1 MCLSSPLFPLISL
14 LYRILRS
21 MVMDGIAKKTE
32 LKTNGTRKPAS
43 FWRKLMKQW
52 QLLLMAL
59 PMLFY
64 VLLFNYGPMWG
75 WITAFQDYKP
85 KLGITG
91 SKFVGWKNF
100 LWLFNRPDF
109 LQSIRNTLGMSVI
122 NLVLGTITSILLAIL
137 LNEVRHSGFK
147 RIVQTVTYLPH
158 FLSMVIVVG
167 MAQNIFAS
175 NGPLNQFL
183 MNVGLVKEPI
193 FFLGEGSL
201 FWWLVGV
208 INVWKEVG
216 WNTIIYI
223 AAMTAI
229 DPTLYEAAVIDGAG
243 RFNRIRYVTLPGI
256 KSTFV
261 ILLIMNIGHLMEA
274 GFELQYLL
282 SSSLTIEWAQT
293 IDIFVLKYGI
303 SKQQYGVATAAGMF
317 KSVVAIILLFAANT
331 IAKKLDESTLI

>member
-1 MCLSSPLFPLISL
+1 MDNNSPQMDKRLDGPRKMGVRKKLS
-14 LYRILRS
+14 R
-21 MVMDGIAKKTE
+21 
-32 LKTNGTRKPAS
+32 
-43 FWRKLMKQW
+43 QW
-52 QLLLMAL
+52 QLILMSV
-59 PMLFY
+59 PMICY
-64 VLLFNYGPMWG
+64 VLLFNYGPLWG

-85 KLGITG
+85 KLGVSG

-100 LWLFNRPDF
+100 IWLFKRKDF
-109 LQSIRNTLGMSVI
+109 LESIRNTLGMSVI
-122 NLVLGTITSILLAIL
+122 NLVFGTVSAILLAIL
-137 LNEVRHSGFK
+137 LNEVRNTRFK
-147 RIVQTVTYLPH
+147 RVVQTITYLPH

-167 MAQNIFAS
+167 MAQNVFAS
-175 NGPLNQFL
+175 NGPLNQLL
-183 MNVGLVKEPI
+183 MNLKLVKEPI
-193 FFLGEGSL
+193 FFLGEGSF
-201 FWWLVGV
+201 FWWLVGI

-261 ILLIMNIGHLMEA
+261 ILLIMNIGRLLEA

-282 SSSLTIEWAQT
+282 SSPLTVDWAQT

>member
-1 MCLSSPLFPLISL
+1 MSS
-14 LYRILRS
+14 
-21 MVMDGIAKKTE
+21 IAK
-32 LKTNGTRKPAS
+32 GTQQNIRPVRKKG
-43 FWRKLMKQW
+43 FWRTLGGQW
-52 QLLLMAL
+52 QLMLMSV
-59 PMLFY
+59 PMLLY

-85 KLGITG
+85 KTGLLG
-91 SKFVGWKNF
+91 SKFVGLQNF
-100 LWLFNRPDF
+100 QWLFGREDF
-109 LQSIRNTLGMSVI
+109 INSIRNTLAMSVI
-122 NLVLGTITSILLAIL
+122 NLVFGTVSSILLAVL
-137 LNEVRHSGFK
+137 LNEVRNRGFK
-147 RIVQTVTYLPH
+147 RTVQTVTYLPH

-175 NGPLNQFL
+175 NGAINNLL
-183 MNVGLVKEPI
+183 MSVGLVKSPV
-193 FFLGEGSL
+193 FFLGEGKY

-223 AAMTAI
+223 SAMTAI
-229 DPTLYEAAVIDGAG
+229 DPCLYEAASIDGAG
-243 RFNRIRYVTLPGI
+243 RFNRILHVTLPGI

-274 GFELQYLL
+274 GFEIQYLL
-282 SSSLTIEWAQT
+282 GSSVVMDWAQT

-317 KSVVAIILLFAANT
+317 KSVVAIVLLIGANYVS
-331 IAKKLDESTLI
+331 KRLGEDTLI

>member
-1 MCLSSPLFPLISL
+1 MDSIST
-14 LYRILRS
+14 
-21 MVMDGIAKKTE
+21 KTE
-32 LKTNGTRKPAS
+32 TNPVYPKKATFGRRLS
-43 FWRKLMKQW
+43 RQW
-52 QLLLMAL
+52 QLVLMSV
-59 PMLFY
+59 PMICY
-64 VLLFNYGPMWG
+64 VLLFNYGPLWG

-100 LWLFNRPDF
+100 IWLFGRKDF
-109 LQSIRNTLGMSVI
+109 LESIRNTLGMSVI
-122 NLVLGTITSILLAIL
+122 NLTLGTVTAILLAVL
-137 LNEVRHSGFK
+137 LNEVRHTGFK
-147 RIVQTVTYLPH
+147 RFVQTITYLPH

-167 MAQNIFAS
+167 MAQNVFAS
-175 NGPLNQFL
+175 NGPLNQL
-183 MNVGLVKEPI
+183 LLNLRLIKQPI
-193 FFLGEGSL
+193 FFLGEGSF
-201 FWWLVGV
+201 FWWLVGI
-208 INVWKEVG
+208 INVWKVVG
-216 WNTIIYI
+216 WNPIIYI

-261 ILLIMNIGHLMEA
+261 ILLIMNIGRLMEA

-282 SSSLTIEWAQT
+282 SSPLTVDWAQT

-317 KSVVAIILLFAANT
+317 KSVVAIILLFSANA

>member
-1 MCLSSPLFPLISL
+1 
-14 LYRILRS
+14 
-21 MVMDGIAKKTE
+21 MDSAIQKK
-32 LKTNGTRKPAS
+32 KGTG
-43 FWRKLMKQW
+43 FFRKLCRQW
-52 QLLLMAL
+52 QLVVMSL
-59 PMLFY
+59 PMLIY
-64 VLLFNYGPMWG
+64 ILIFNYSPMWG
-75 WITAFQDYKP
+75 WVTAFQDYKP
-85 KLGITG
+85 KLGISG
-91 SKFVGWKNF
+91 SKFVGLKNF
-100 LWLFNRPDF
+100 KWLFGRADF
-109 LQSIRNTLGMSVI
+109 LQSVRNTLGMSII
-122 NLVLGTITSILLAIL
+122 NLVLGTVTSILLAIL
-137 LNEVRHSGFK
+137 LNEVRHMGFK
-147 RIVQTVTYLPH
+147 RTVQTVTYLPH

-175 NGPLNQFL
+175 NGPLNQL
-183 MNVGLVKEPI
+183 LLSLHIIKEPI
-193 FFLGEGSL
+193 FFLGDGKL
-201 FWWLVGV
+201 FWPLVGV

-229 DPTLYEAAVIDGAG
+229 DPSLYEAASIDGAG
-243 RFNRIRYVTLPGI
+243 RFNRIRYSTLPGI

-282 SSSLTIEWAQT
+282 SSSLTMDWAQT

-303 SKQQYGVATAAGMF
+303 SKQQYGVATAAGIF

>member
-1 MCLSSPLFPLISL
+1 MSTVTANSGQVIQP
-14 LYRILRS
+14 
-21 MVMDGIAKKTE
+21 AKKPGFF
-32 LKTNGTRKPAS
+32 K
-43 FWRKLMKQW
+43 KLGKQW
-52 QLLLMAL
+52 QLLLMSL
-59 PMLFY
+59 PMLIY
-64 VLLFNYGPMWG
+64 VLIFNYAPMWG

-85 KLGITG
+85 KLGISG
-91 SKFVGWKNF
+91 SKFVGLKNF
-100 LWLFNRPDF
+100 KWLFGREDF
-109 LQSIRNTLGMSVI
+109 IQSIRNTLGMSVI
-122 NLVLGTITSILLAIL
+122 NLVLGTVTAILLAIL
-137 LNEVRHSGFK
+137 LNEVLHSGFK
-147 RIVQTVTYLPH
+147 RFVQTVTYLPH

-175 NGPLNQFL
+175 NGPLNQLL
-183 MNVGLVKEPI
+183 MNLHLIRQPI
-193 FFLGEGSL
+193 FFLGEGKL

-229 DPTLYEAAVIDGAG
+229 DPCLYEAASIDGAG
-243 RFNRIRYVTLPGI
+243 RFSKIRYITLPGI

-274 GFELQYLL
+274 GFEMQYLL
-282 SSSLTIEWAQT
+282 GSSLVQDWSQT

-317 KSVVAIILLFAANT
+317 KSVVAIILLFTANT
-331 IAKKLDESTLI
+331 LAKKLDESTLI

>member
-1 MCLSSPLFPLISL
+1 MDSISTKNENDLTRPNKPKLGKKLS
-14 LYRILRS
+14 R
-21 MVMDGIAKKTE
+21 
-32 LKTNGTRKPAS
+32 
-43 FWRKLMKQW
+43 QW
-52 QLLLMAL
+52 QLILMSV
-59 PMLFY
+59 PMICY
-64 VLLFNYGPMWG
+64 VLLFNYGPLWG
-75 WITAFQDYKP
+75 WVTAFQDYKP

-100 LWLFNRPDF
+100 LWLFNRADF
-109 LQSIRNTLGMSVI
+109 LQSVRNTLGMSVI
-122 NLVLGTITSILLAIL
+122 NLTMGTVTAILLAIM
-137 LNEVRHSGFK
+137 LNEVRNTGFK
-147 RIVQTVTYLPH
+147 RVVQTITYLPH

-167 MAQNIFAS
+167 MAQNVFAS
-175 NGPLNQFL
+175 NGPLNQML
-183 MNVGLVKEPI
+183 LSLKLIKEPI
-193 FFLGEGSL
+193 FFLGEGSF
-201 FWWLVGV
+201 FWWLVGI

-261 ILLIMNIGHLMEA
+261 ILLIMNIGRLMEA

-282 SSSLTIEWAQT
+282 QSPLTVDWAQT

-317 KSVVAIILLFAANT
+317 KSVVAIILLFTANT

>member
-1 MCLSSPLFPLISL
+1 MDNNSPNTDKRLTGPRKSGVRKKLS
-14 LYRILRS
+14 R
-21 MVMDGIAKKTE
+21 
-32 LKTNGTRKPAS
+32 
-43 FWRKLMKQW
+43 QW
-52 QLLLMAL
+52 QLILMSV
-59 PMLFY
+59 PMICY
-64 VLLFNYGPMWG
+64 VLLFNYGPLWG

-85 KLGITG
+85 KLGLSG

-100 LWLFNRPDF
+100 IWLFKRKDF
-109 LQSIRNTLGMSVI
+109 LESIRNTLGMSII
-122 NLVLGTITSILLAIL
+122 NLVFGTVSAILLAIL
-137 LNEVRHSGFK
+137 LNEVRNTRFK
-147 RIVQTVTYLPH
+147 RLVQTVTYLPH

-167 MAQNIFAS
+167 MAQNVFAS
-175 NGPLNQFL
+175 NGPLNQL
-183 MNVGLVKEPI
+183 LLNLKLIKEPI
-193 FFLGEGSL
+193 FFLGKGSF
-201 FWWLVGV
+201 FWWLVGI

-243 RFNRIRYVTLPGI
+243 RFSRIRYVTLPGI

-261 ILLIMNIGHLMEA
+261 ILLIMNIGRLLEA

-282 SSSLTIEWAQT
+282 SSPLTVDWAQT

-317 KSVVAIILLFAANT
+317 KSIVAIILLFAANT

>member
-1 MCLSSPLFPLISL
+1 MNNSALSTQTGNI
-14 LYRILRS
+14 
-21 MVMDGIAKKTE
+21 
-32 LKTNGTRKPAS
+32 KPPKRS
-43 FWRKLMKQW
+43 FWRTMGKQW
-52 QLLLMAL
+52 QLLLMSL

-85 KLGITG
+85 KLGIMG
-91 SKFVGWKNF
+91 SKFVGLDNF
-100 LWLFNRPDF
+100 KWLFSRADF
-109 LQSIRNTLGMSVI
+109 INSIRNTLGMSVI
-122 NLVLGTITSILLAIL
+122 NLVFGTISSIVLAIL
-137 LNEVRHSGFK
+137 LNEVMNTGFK
-147 RIVQTVTYLPH
+147 RTVQTVTYLPH

-175 NGPLNQFL
+175 NGPINQL
-183 MNVGLVKEPI
+183 LQNIHLVKEPV
-193 FFLGEGSL
+193 FFLGEGKY

-223 AAMTAI
+223 AAMTSI
-229 DPTLYEAAVIDGAG
+229 DPSLYEAASIDGAG
-243 RFNRIRYVTLPGI
+243 RFNKIRYITLPGI

-274 GFELQYLL
+274 GFEIQYLL
-282 SSSLTIEWAQT
+282 GSSLVMDWSQT

-317 KSVVAIILLFAANT
+317 KSIVAIILLFTANH
-331 IAKKLDESTLI
+331 IAKRLDESTLI

>member
-1 MCLSSPLFPLISL
+1 MDNISPKQDNRPS
-14 LYRILRS
+14 
-21 MVMDGIAKKTE
+21 GP
-32 LKTNGTRKPAS
+32 RKPGV
-43 FWRKLMKQW
+43 RKKLSRQW
-52 QLLLMAL
+52 QLILMSV
-59 PMLFY
+59 PMICY
-64 VLLFNYGPMWG
+64 VLLFNYGPLWG

-100 LWLFNRPDF
+100 IWLFKRKDF
-109 LQSIRNTLGMSVI
+109 LESIRNTLGMSVI
-122 NLVLGTITSILLAIL
+122 NLVFGTVSAILLAIL
-137 LNEVRHSGFK
+137 LNEVRNTRFK
-147 RIVQTVTYLPH
+147 RLVQTVTYLPH

-167 MAQNIFAS
+167 MAQNVFAS
-175 NGPLNQFL
+175 NGPLNQL
-183 MNVGLVKEPI
+183 LLSLHLIKEPI
-193 FFLGEGSL
+193 FFLGEGSF
-201 FWWLVGV
+201 FWWLVGI

-261 ILLIMNIGHLMEA
+261 ILLIMNIGRLLEA

-282 SSSLTIEWAQT
+282 SSPLTVDWAQT

-317 KSVVAIILLFAANT
+317 KSIVAIILLFAANT

>member
-1 MCLSSPLFPLISL
+1 MDSIST
-14 LYRILRS
+14 
-21 MVMDGIAKKTE
+21 KTE
-32 LKTNGTRKPAS
+32 TNPGRPKKATFGRRLS
-43 FWRKLMKQW
+43 RQW
-52 QLLLMAL
+52 QLVLMSV
-59 PMLFY
+59 PMICY
-64 VLLFNYGPMWG
+64 VLLFNYGPLWG

-91 SKFVGWKNF
+91 R
-100 LWLFNRPDF
+100 LFGRKDF
-109 LQSIRNTLGMSVI
+109 LESIRNTLGMSVI
-122 NLVLGTITSILLAIL
+122 NLTLGTVTAILLAVL
-137 LNEVRHSGFK
+137 LNEVRHTGFK
-147 RIVQTVTYLPH
+147 RFVQTITYLPH

-167 MAQNIFAS
+167 MAQNVFAS
-175 NGPLNQFL
+175 NGPLNQL
-183 MNVGLVKEPI
+183 LLNLRLIKQPI
-193 FFLGEGSL
+193 FFLGEGSF
-201 FWWLVGV
+201 FWWLVGI

-261 ILLIMNIGHLMEA
+261 ILLIMNIGRLMEA

-282 SSSLTIEWAQT
+282 SSPLTVDWAQT

-317 KSVVAIILLFAANT
+317 KSVVAIILLFSANA